1 MGAVTQQVEVWTL
14 GVGEARLVDVVH
26 LVDDYRVH
34 YGAPSDPAGTE
45 RWLRGTA
52 SRAQLRCYLASTP
65 PANAVAVG
73 VALVFPAPM
82 TLLLDELWVLRD
94 LYVASGHRGQGVGRT
109 LVTRVLDDAR
119 AAGVPRMSLQ
129 TEPDNDAARALYR
142 SLGFIAPEGVVAL
155 SLAL

>member
-1 MGAVTQQVEVWTL
+1 MGAVAEQVEVRTL
-14 GVGEARLVDVVH
+14 GLDEPGFADVVR

-34 YGAPSDPAGTE
+34 YGAPSDRDGTE

-65 PANAVAVG
+65 GGDAVG
-73 VALVFPAPM
+73 VALVFPSPM
-82 TLLLDELWVLRD
+82 TVRLDELWALRD
-94 LYVASGHRGQGVGRT
+94 LYVASGHRGQGVGRA
-109 LVTRVLDDAR
+109 LVTRVRDDAR
-119 AAGVPRMSLQ
+119 AAGVPRIALQ

>member
-1 MGAVTQQVEVWTL
+1 MGAVARRVVVRTL
-14 GVGEARLVDVVH
+14 GVDERGFGDVVR

-34 YGAPSDPAGTE
+34 YRAQSDVDRTE

-52 SRAQLRCYLASTP
+52 RRAQMRCYLATAS
-65 PANAVAVG
+65 ADVAVG
-73 VALVFPAPM
+73 VALVFPSPM
-82 TLLLDELWVLRD
+82 TVRLDELWVLRD
-94 LYVASGHRGQGVGRT
+94 LYVARGNRGQGVGRA

-119 AAGVPRMSLQ
+119 AAGVPRVSLQ
-129 TEPDNDAARALYR
+129 TESDNDVARALYR

>member
-1 MGAVTQQVEVWTL
+1 MGAVARRVVVRTL
-14 GVGEARLVDVVH
+14 GVDERGFGDVVR

-34 YGAPSDPAGTE
+34 YRAQSDVGRTE

-52 SRAQLRCYLASTP
+52 RRAQMRCYLATAS
-65 PANAVAVG
+65 ADVAVG
-73 VALVFPAPM
+73 VALVFPSPM
-82 TLLLDELWVLRD
+82 TVRLDELWVLRD
-94 LYVASGHRGQGVGRT
+94 LYVARGNRGQGVGRA

-119 AAGVPRMSLQ
+119 AAGVPRVSLQ
-129 TEPDNDAARALYR
+129 TESDNDAARALYR

>member
-1 MGAVTQQVEVWTL
+1 MGAVTQQVEVRTL
-14 GVGEARLVDVVH
+14 GVDEPGFADVVR

-34 YGAPSDPAGTE
+34 YGAPSDRDGTE

-65 PANAVAVG
+65 GDDAVG
-73 VALVFPAPM
+73 VALVFPSPM
-82 TLLLDELWVLRD
+82 TVRLDELWVLRD
-94 LYVASGHRGQGVGRT
+94 LYVATGHRGQGVGRA
-109 LVTRVLDDAR
+109 LVTRVRDDAR
-119 AAGVPRMSLQ
+119 AAGVPRIALQ
-129 TEPDNDAARALYR
+129 TETDNDAARALYR

>member
-1 MGAVTQQVEVWTL
+1 MGAVAQQVEVRRS
-14 GVGEARLVDVVH
+14 GVDEPGFADVVR

-34 YGAPSDPAGTE
+34 YGALSDRDGTE

-52 SRAQLRCYLASTP
+52 GRAQVRCYLATSHT
-65 PANAVAVG
+65 ADVAVG
-73 VALVFPAPM
+73 VALVFPSPV
-82 TLLLDELWVLRD
+82 TVRLDEKWALAD
-94 LYVASGHRGQGVGRT
+94 LYVARGHRGQGVGRA

-119 AAGVPRMSLQ
+119 AAGVPRISLQ
-129 TEPDNDAARALYR
+129 TESDNDAARGLYR

>member
-1 MGAVTQQVEVWTL
+1 MGAVAQQVEVRRS
-14 GVGEARLVDVVH
+14 GVDEPGFADVVR

-34 YGAPSDPAGTE
+34 YGALSDRDGTE

-52 SRAQLRCYLASTP
+52 GRAQLRCYLASTP
-65 PANAVAVG
+65 SGDAVG

-82 TLLLDELWVLRD
+82 TVRLDELWALRD
-94 LYVASGHRGQGVGRT
+94 LYVASGQRGKGVGRA
-109 LVTRVLDDAR
+109 LVTRVRDDAR
-119 AAGVPRMSLQ
+119 AAGVPRIALQ
-129 TEPDNDAARALYR
+129 TEPDNDAALALYR

>member
-1 MGAVTQQVEVWTL
+1 MGAVVQQVVVQTP
-14 GVGEARLVDVVH
+14 GVDEPGFGDVVR

-34 YGAPSDPAGTE
+34 YGAESDRDRTE

-52 SRAQLRCYLASTP
+52 SRARLRCYLATVP
-65 PANAVAVG
+65 TRVAVG
-73 VALVFPAPM
+73 VALVFPSPM
-82 TLLLDELWVLRD
+82 TVRLDELWVLRD
-94 LYVASGHRGQGVGRT
+94 LFVASEHRGHGVGRA
-109 LVTRVLDDAR
+109 LVTRVRDDAR
-119 AAGVPRMSLQ
+119 AAGVPRIALQ

>member
-1 MGAVTQQVEVWTL
+1 MGAVAQQVVVRTL
-14 GVGEARLVDVVH
+14 GVDEPGFADVVR

-34 YGAPSDPAGTE
+34 YRAQSDLDRTE

-52 SRAQLRCYLASTP
+52 SRAQMHCYLASV
-65 PANAVAVG
+65 PAHDVAVG
-73 VALVFPAPM
+73 VALVFPSSM
-82 TLLLDELWVLRD
+82 TVRLDELWVLRD
-94 LYVASGHRGQGVGRT
+94 LYVASGHRGQGVGRA

-119 AAGVPRMSLQ
+119 AAGVPRISLQ
-129 TEPDNDAARALYR
+129 TESDNDAARALYR

>member
-1 MGAVTQQVEVWTL
+1 MGAVAQQVEVRRS
-14 GVGEARLVDVVH
+14 GVDEPGFADVVR

-34 YGAPSDPAGTE
+34 YGALSDRDGTE

-65 PANAVAVG
+65 SGDAVG

-82 TLLLDELWVLRD
+82 TVRLDELWALRD
-94 LYVASGHRGQGVGRT
+94 LYVASGQRGQGVGRA
-109 LVTRVLDDAR
+109 LVTRVRDDAR
-119 AAGVPRMSLQ
+119 AAGVPRIALQ
-129 TEPDNDAARALYR
+129 TEPDNDAALALYR

>member
-1 MGAVTQQVEVWTL
+1 MGAVAQQVVVRTL
-14 GVGEARLVDVVH
+14 GVDEPGFADVVR

-34 YGAPSDPAGTE
+34 YRAQSDLDRTE

-52 SRAQLRCYLASTP
+52 SRAQMRCYLAQAS
-65 PANAVAVG
+65 ADLAVG
-73 VALVFPAPM
+73 VALVFPSPM
-82 TLLLDELWVLRD
+82 TVRLDELWVLRD
-94 LYVASGHRGQGVGRT
+94 LYVAREHRGRGVGRA
-109 LVTRVLDDAR
+109 LVTRVRDDAR
-119 AAGVPRMSLQ
+119 AAGVPRIALQ

>member
-1 MGAVTQQVEVWTL
+1 MGAVTQQVEVRTL
-14 GVGEARLVDVVH
+14 GADDPGLADVVR

-34 YGAPSDPAGTE
+34 YGAPPDRDGTE

-65 PANAVAVG
+65 GDDAVG

-82 TLLLDELWVLRD
+82 TVRLDELWTLRD
-94 LYVASGHRGQGVGRT
+94 LYVASGHRGQGVGRA
-109 LVTRVLDDAR
+109 LVTRVRDDAR
-119 AAGVPRMSLQ
+119 AARVPRIALQ
-129 TEPDNDAARALYR
+129 TETDNEAARALYR

>member
-1 MGAVTQQVEVWTL
+1 MGAVVQQVVVQTP
-14 GVGEARLVDVVH
+14 GVDEPGFGDVVR

-34 YGAPSDPAGTE
+34 YGAESDRDRTE

-52 SRAQLRCYLASTP
+52 SLARLRCYLATVP
-65 PANAVAVG
+65 TGVAVG
-73 VALVFPAPM
+73 VALVFPSPM
-82 TLLLDELWVLRD
+82 TVRLDELWVLRD
-94 LYVASGHRGQGVGRT
+94 LFVASEHRGHGVGRA
-109 LVTRVLDDAR
+109 LVTRVRDDAR
-119 AAGVPRMSLQ
+119 AAGVPRIALQ

>member
-1 MGAVTQQVEVWTL
+1 MGAVAQQVEVRRS
-14 GVGEARLVDVVH
+14 GVDEPGFADVVR

-34 YGAPSDPAGTE
+34 YGALSDRDGTE
-45 RWLRGTA
+45 RWIRGTA

-65 PANAVAVG
+65 SGDAVG

-82 TLLLDELWVLRD
+82 TVRLDELWALRD
-94 LYVASGHRGQGVGRT
+94 LYVASGQRGQGVGRA
-109 LVTRVLDDAR
+109 LVTRVRDDAR
-119 AAGVPRMSLQ
+119 AAGVPRIALQ
-129 TEPDNDAARALYR
+129 TEPDNDAALALYR